1 MPYHH
6 GNLRAA
12 LLEAGVELARERG
25 PDGVV
30 LREVA
35 RRTSVSHNAAYR
47 HFAHREALLAEIA
60 AHGAAQLEAAMVRRL
75 ATVPDDAPAP
85 RARRRL
91 REIGR
96 AYVEFALA
104 EPGLFAVSF
113 SADAHPLDGPRTQ
126 GAANAGEPTG
136 IRATGKSLPSKRI
149 RSSDDATR
157 ATGGGPADMP
167 GTGTTA
173 ADNDPAV
180 AGTAGAASDST
191 ADQPAPYVLL
201 GQVLDELV
209 EAGAMEREHR
219 PGADTA
225 CWSAVHGFAVLHL
238 TGPRRHAPPAERDAD
253 LEALLDT
260 IDRGL
265 TA

>member
-25 PDGVV
+25 PSGVA

-47 HFAHREALLAEIA
+47 HFADHDALLAEIA
-60 AHGAAQLEAAMVRRL
+60 AHGAAELEAAMVRRL
-75 ATVPDDAPAP
+75 DTVRDGDPAS

-104 EPGLFAVSF
+104 EPGLFATTF
-113 SADAHPLDGPRTQ
+113 
-126 GAANAGEPTG
+126 GAEGHEVDVPHG
-136 IRATGKSLPSKRI
+136 SGKG
-149 RSSDDATR
+149 ATR
-157 ATGGGPADMP
+157 GGDARTHVRAHITRPRLD
-167 GTGTTA
+167 
-173 ADNDPAV
+173 
-180 AGTAGAASDST
+180 AGGAEASG
-191 ADQPAPYVLL
+191 AEPAPYVLL

-209 EAGAMEREHR
+209 DAGAMPREYR
-219 PGADTA
+219 EGADTA
-225 CWSAVHGFAVLHL
+225 CWAAVHGFAVLHHS
-238 TGPRRHAPPAERDAD
+238 GPLRDTSSTERDAD
-253 LEALLDT
+253 LETLLDT
-260 IDRGL
+260 IERGL
-265 TA
+265 AG

>member
-12 LLEAGVELARERG
+12 LLETGVELAREHG

-60 AHGAAQLEAAMVRRL
+60 AFGAAQLETAMVRRL
-75 ATVPDDAPAP
+75 ETVPDDAPAP

-113 SADAHPLDGPRTQ
+113 SAEAHGAEESGADGSTTDA
-126 GAANAGEPTG
+126 
-136 IRATGKSLPSKRI
+136 GK
-149 RSSDDATR
+149 
-157 ATGGGPADMP
+157 
-167 GTGTTA
+167 
-173 ADNDPAV
+173 PAV
-180 AGTAGAASDST
+180 AVGTGKRAARGAAAGST
-191 ADQPAPYVLL
+191 RDAPHGGTSGTSSGGTGDAAESATSGTVVAEPAPYVLL
-201 GQVLDELV
+201 GRVLDELV
-209 EAGAMEREHR
+209 DAGVMDREHR

-238 TGPRRHAPPAERDAD
+238 SGPRRHAPPAERDAD
-253 LEALLDT
+253 LEVLLDT
-260 IDRGL
+260 IDRSL
-265 TA
+265 TT

>member
-12 LLEAGVELARERG
+12 LLEAGVELAREHG

-75 ATVPDDAPAP
+75 ETVPDDAPAP

-113 SADAHPLDGPRTQ
+113 SAEAHPADDPSADPETTGADKPTSTTDDTKPTAAGIASRPVGAAGGGKPTATADDGPGTSDRL
-126 GAANAGEPTG
+126 GAA
-136 IRATGKSLPSKRI
+136 
-149 RSSDDATR
+149 DD
-157 ATGGGPADMP
+157 GP
-167 GTGTTA
+167 GTASGGTA
-173 ADNDPAV
+173 AE
-180 AGTAGAASDST
+180 
-191 ADQPAPYVLL
+191 PAPYVLL
-201 GQVLDELV
+201 GRVLDELV
-209 EAGAMEREHR
+209 DAGVMEREHR
-219 PGADTA
+219 PGADTV

-238 TGPRRHAPPAERDAD
+238 SGPRRYAPPAERDAD
-253 LEALLDT
+253 LDALLDT

>member
-12 LLEAGVELARERG
+12 LLEAGVELAREHG

-75 ATVPDDAPAP
+75 ETVPDDAPAP

-113 SADAHPLDGPRTQ
+113 SAEAHPADD
-126 GAANAGEPTG
+126 
-136 IRATGKSLPSKRI
+136 
-149 RSSDDATR
+149 SSADPETTDAE
-157 ATGGGPADMP
+157 
-167 GTGTTA
+167 
-173 ADNDPAV
+173 
-180 AGTAGAASDST
+180 
-191 ADQPAPYVLL
+191 PAPYVLL
-201 GQVLDELV
+201 GRVLDELV
-209 EAGAMEREHR
+209 DAGVMEREHR

-238 TGPRRHAPPAERDAD
+238 TGPRRDASPAEREAD
-253 LEALLDT
+253 LDVLLDT
-260 IDRGL
+260 IERGL
-265 TA
+265 TT